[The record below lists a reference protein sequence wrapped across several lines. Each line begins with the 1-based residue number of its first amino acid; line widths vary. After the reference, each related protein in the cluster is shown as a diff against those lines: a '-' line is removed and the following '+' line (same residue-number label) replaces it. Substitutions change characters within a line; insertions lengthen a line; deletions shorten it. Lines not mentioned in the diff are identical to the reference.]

1 MKNWLMNPVLNKEF
15 KLRFRS
21 LKSFLGVLFYVLAIG
36 IVVIGM
42 IFVQQLGSMGG
53 VNPEQSRE
61 LFMILAVLQFALII
75 FITPGLTAGVI
86 SSERERQ
93 TLNILLTTSQ
103 SSSSIII
110 GKLVSSVAFL
120 LLLIIASLPLYSIV
134 FLYGGI
140 SPREL
145 LTVFALNVFTVF
157 VIGSLGV
164 MFSTFIR
171 KTIAAMVTTYGV
183 MLFLVGG
190 TGFLALIAT
199 SFTQMSQT
207 GTPTTNILVYLFS
220 MFNAPITLVNLFEPS
235 IAEEIARMSGVS
247 FPLWIA
253 HLIAYTL
260 IFITAIVLSVRK
272 LRPKMK
278 AKK

>member
-1 MKNWLMNPVLNKEF
+1 MKSWLMNPVLNKEF

-36 IVVIGM
+36 IIVIGM
-42 IFVQQLGSMGG
+42 IFVQQLSSMGG

-253 HLIAYTL
+253 HLISYTL

-278 AKK
+278 TKK

>member
-145 LTVFALNVFTVF
+145 LMVFALNVFTVF

-253 HLIAYTL
+253 HLISYTL

>member
-1 MKNWLMNPVLNKEF
+1 MKSWLMNPVLNKEF

-36 IVVIGM
+36 IIVIGM
-42 IFVQQLGSMGG
+42 IFVQQLSSMGG

-61 LFMILAVLQFALII
+61 LFMMLSVLQFALII

-157 VIGSLGV
+157 VVGSLGV

-207 GTPTTNILVYLFS
+207 GTPTTNILVYLLA
-220 MFNAPITLVNLFEPS
+220 MFNTPITLVNLFQPS
-235 IAEEIARMSGVS
+235 IGEEIARMSGVS

-253 HLIAYTL
+253 HLISYTF

>member
-1 MKNWLMNPVLNKEF
+1 MKSWLMNPVLNKEF

-36 IVVIGM
+36 IIVIGM
-42 IFVQQLGSMGG
+42 IFVQQLSSMGG

-253 HLIAYTL
+253 HLISYTL

>member
-1 MKNWLMNPVLNKEF
+1 
-15 KLRFRS
+15 
-21 LKSFLGVLFYVLAIG
+21 
-36 IVVIGM
+36 
-42 IFVQQLGSMGG
+42 MGG

-171 KTIAAMVTTYGV
+171 KTIVAMVTTYGV

-199 SFTQMSQT
+199 SFTQMSQA
-207 GTPTTNILVYLFS
+207 GTPTTNILVYLLA
-220 MFNAPITLVNLFEPS
+220 MFNAPITLVNLFQPS

-247 FPLWIA
+247 FPLWGA
-253 HLIAYTL
+253 HLISYTL

>member
-1 MKNWLMNPVLNKEF
+1 MKTWLKNPVLNKEF

-21 LKSFLGVLFYVLAIG
+21 LKSFLGVMFYVLAIG
-36 IVVIGM
+36 LIVFGIL
-42 IFVQQLGSMGG
+42 FVQQLNSMGG
-53 VNPEQSRE
+53 VDPEASRTM
-61 LFMILAVLQFALII
+61 FMFLSVLQLALIV

-103 SSSSIII
+103 SSLSIIV
-110 GKLVSSVAFL
+110 GKLVSSVAYL

-140 SPREL
+140 SPIEL
-145 LTVFALNVFTVF
+145 LTVFGLNVFTILVF
-157 VIGSLGV
+157 GSIGV

-199 SFTQMSQT
+199 NVTQMGQS
-207 GTPTTNILVYLFS
+207 GLPSTNIFIYLLS
-220 MFNAPITLVNLFEPS
+220 MFNTPIVLVNLFEPT
-235 IAEEIARMSGVS
+235 IAEEIGRLSGIT
-247 FPLWIA
+247 FPLWLA
-253 HLIAYTL
+253 HLISYSL
-260 IFITAIVLSVRK
+260 IFIISVFLSVTK
-272 LRPKMK
+272 LRPRMK
-278 AKK
+278 TKK

>member
-1 MKNWLMNPVLNKEF
+1 MKSWLMNPVLNKEF

-36 IVVIGM
+36 IIVIGM
-42 IFVQQLGSMGG
+42 IFVQQLSSMGG

-207 GTPTTNILVYLFS
+207 GTPTTNILVYLLA
-220 MFNAPITLVNLFEPS
+220 MFNAPITLVNLFQPS
-235 IAEEIARMSGVS
+235 IAEEIAQMSGVS
-247 FPLWIA
+247 FPLWGA
-253 HLIAYTL
+253 HLISYTL

>member
-207 GTPTTNILVYLFS
+207 GTPTTNILVYLLA

-235 IAEEIARMSGVS
+235 IGEEIARMSGVA

-253 HLIAYTL
+253 HLISYTL
-260 IFITAIVLSVRK
+260 IFIMAIVLSVRK

>member
-235 IAEEIARMSGVS
+235 IAEEIAQMSGVS

-253 HLIAYTL
+253 HLISYTL
-260 IFITAIVLSVRK
+260 IFITAIALSVRK

>member
-1 MKNWLMNPVLNKEF
+1 MKSWLMNPVLNKEF

-253 HLIAYTL
+253 HLISYTL

>member
-1 MKNWLMNPVLNKEF
+1 MKSWLMNPVLNKEF

-36 IVVIGM
+36 IIVIGM
-42 IFVQQLGSMGG
+42 IFVQQLSSMGG

-190 TGFLALIAT
+190 TGFLALVAT

-207 GTPTTNILVYLFS
+207 GTPTTNILVYLLA
-220 MFNAPITLVNLFEPS
+220 MFNAPITLVNLFQPS

-247 FPLWIA
+247 FPLWGA
-253 HLIAYTL
+253 HLISYTL

>member
-1 MKNWLMNPVLNKEF
+1 MKSWLMNPVLNKEF

-36 IVVIGM
+36 IIVIGM
-42 IFVQQLGSMGG
+42 IFVQQLSSMGG

-207 GTPTTNILVYLFS
+207 GTPTTNILVYLLA
-220 MFNAPITLVNLFEPS
+220 MFNAPITLVNLFQPS

-247 FPLWIA
+247 FPLWGA
-253 HLIAYTL
+253 HLISYTL

>member
-235 IAEEIARMSGVS
+235 MAEEIARMSGVS

-253 HLIAYTL
+253 HLISYTL